1 MLSMCI
7 GVDMLS
13 MCIGVNLLSVYWC
26 KYVYPPYFIMRCK
39 FVMYIVC
46 YSVLVIWH

>member
-13 MCIGVNLLSVYWC
+13 MCIGVNLLSVYC
-26 KYVYPPYFIMRCK
+26 VYPLYFIMRCK